1 MKERI
6 LVPAATKTR
15 PSPSEGVAKRTVL
28 PTLWLK
34 IACPSVALKA
44 LRFPES
50 TSSTQTAP
58 LATIGGP
65 ARNEGPF
72 HETLKEGLGPRLTF
86 SATRPSGQG
95 TYGYGGG
102 YAFPPYAEPP
112 TPADTSAPRP
122 RPHC

>member
-1 MKERI
+1 MKDRI

-15 PSPSEGVAKRTVL
+15 PSPAEGVAKRTVL

-34 IACPSVALKA
+34 ILRPSVALKA

-86 SATRPSGQG
+86 SATRPSVQG
-95 TYGYGGG
+95 TYRYGGA
-102 YAFPPYAEPP
+102 YAFPP
-112 TPADTSAPRP
+112 
-122 RPHC
+122 